1 MGKVRPPRGTG
12 KGPLG
17 TPAPQ
22 IKIKSVAELK
32 QGAKETLTHFQGR
45 LEDLKKKVGK

>member
-1 MGKVRPPRGTG
+1 MGKLRPPRGTG

-22 IKIKSVAELK
+22 IKIKSAAEIK
-32 QGAKETLTHFQGR
+32 EGAKETLKHFQGR
-45 LEDLKKKVGK
+45 LEELRKKVGK

>member
-1 MGKVRPPRGTG
+1 MGKLRPPAGTG

-22 IKIKSVAELK
+22 IKFRSIAEMKKSAAETVK
-32 QGAKETLTHFQGR
+32 HVQQRINKIT
-45 LEDLKKKVGK
+45 GKGGK

>member
-1 MGKVRPPRGTG
+1 MGKLRPPAGTG

-22 IKIKSVAELK
+22 IKFRSVAEMK
-32 QGAKETLTHFQGR
+32 KSTAETVKHVQQAI
-45 LEDLKKKVGK
+45 KKITGSK